1 MMQKNVSTIRIKEI
15 TQLGDKKKKGI
26 KKNKDG
32 IRDTWDNIKHIN
44 IHTI

>member
-1 MMQKNVSTIRIKEI
+1 MMQKNVSTIRIVEI
-15 TQLGDKKKKGI
+15 TQLGDLKIRI

-32 IRDTWDNIKHIN
+32 IWVTWDNIKHIN